1 MDMMAVI
8 SDLVSE
14 PGLIAVVLGALVATL
29 VGAMSAAQ
37 VSLRERGQRGQQE
50 RSESE
55 LRERILNRL
64 ANDIEVTTKD
74 LDRFRNALKL
84 NQHQA
89 KRVVHAIYSEELSE
103 QVTVAVIGR
112 LDALLGDLE
121 AKQPFDNL
129 PAEVRPSLIRIEKT
143 LSASPDEEDKT
154 VLTPVVNALHSYV
167 ELVRQKRRLSLH
179 RNIAYGIG
187 AVSLVVGLAAL
198 FLSPSADDLAR
209 HVAAEIAQSA
219 AEMGNTSPGG

>member
-1 MDMMAVI
+1 MIYD
-8 SDLVSE
+8 
-14 PGLIAVVLGALVATL
+14 VLFGQGALTVALMAT
-29 VGAMSAAQ
+29 VAVMAGAFSSAQ
-37 VSLRERGQRGQQE
+37 VSLRDRRQRGDQE
-50 RSESE
+50 RRESK

-74 LDRFRNALKL
+74 LERFRNALEL

-89 KRVVHAIYSEELSE
+89 KRVVDDMYSEELSE
-103 QVTVAVIGR
+103 QVTTAVIGK

-129 PAEVRPSLIRIEKT
+129 PEEVRPSLIRIEKT
-143 LSASPDEEDKT
+143 LSASSDEEDKA
-154 VLTPVVNALHSYV
+154 VLTPVVNALHTSV
-167 ELVRQKRRLSLH
+167 KLARQQRRLSFH

-187 AVSLVVGLAAL
+187 AASLVVGLAAL
-198 FLSPSADDLAR
+198 LLSPSADDLAK

-219 AEMGNTSPGG
+219 TGTKNISPGGS